1 MSFAQSLPG
10 SRPSNN
16 SNAMDQ
22 NRLKRVR
29 EVEEEEDGR
38 RVRRR
43 VEEARVNF
51 SRNQQ
56 SLHKLV
62 EENERIAEDIVGDLE
77 EKLEELTEAL
87 EGKEAELEDKDKLL
101 KLQEKSL
108 LNLEES
114 HKEEMC
120 GLEDKL
126 SHSLGKVMEAE
137 LFNKEIMSTLNPDLV
152 EALRASIDQD
162 KIILEL
168 EEKLKIAVE
177 KEERWE
183 QVQKD
188 KEKLKENGRET
199 LKRLRGMNV
208 TMVKTAGKP
217 IDKKTEEEAPA
228 LKPGLNMLN
237 IQAALNLMNATNN
250 SGKRQLEEEPTID
263 EERSAKSL
271 KLDNA
276 TELKV
281 TLNEDE
287 YEEEEEYESEA
298 EADLDEKD
306 DHDEEK
312 DLCKEGDDVEEEEE
326 VVLDPFWFCGPPSSE
341 LLRREEERLAEEKKM
356 QEFKEE
362 EMEKKKEK
370 VEKEK
375 EMEEGGCAPCFK
387 GWVHFCFED
396 ILSF

>member
-16 SNAMDQ
+16 SSAMDQ

-29 EVEEEEDGR
+29 EVEEEEEGR

-87 EGKEAELEDKDKLL
+87 EEKEAELEDKDKLL

-168 EEKLKIAVE
+168 EEKLKIAAE

-208 TMVKTAGKP
+208 TMVKTAEKP
-217 IDKKTEEEAPA
+217 IDKKTEEEGPA
-228 LKPGLNMLN
+228 LKPGLNLVN

-276 TELKV
+276 AELKV

-287 YEEEEEYESEA
+287 YEEEEEYESED
-298 EADLDEKD
+298 DLDEKD
-306 DHDEEK
+306 GHDEEK

-387 GWVHFCFED
+387 GWVHFCSED
-396 ILSF
+396 ILTF